1 MNLLINNKLCP
12 QCFSSDIIHDEIH
25 ALFYCG
31 NCGLVCK
38 DETIM
43 NDDIDVVLYENA
55 KRELRM
61 LFEDKFF
68 ELFGESIHELND

>member
-12 QCFSSDIIHDEIH
+12 QCLSSDIIHDETH

-43 NDDIDVVLYENA
+43 NDNSDEIAKENA
-55 KRELRM
+55 KKTLKR
-61 LFEDKFF
+61 FFKDKFF
-68 ELFGESIHELND
+68 EIFGVDMDNIED